1 MFVESFCSPATL
13 VASQLLLPPPEQ
25 LTPSSIQRRDHKESQ
40 KLWDLFKESTAKG
53 YLLCQIIIIY
63 FDRAHEPLQR
73 EVMSLMLCLMREVLT

>member
-13 VASQLLLPPPEQ
+13 VASQLLLPPPGQ

-63 FDRAHEPLQR
+63 FDRAQR
-73 EVMSLMLCLMREVLT
+73 EVMSLMSCLMREVLT

>member
-1 MFVESFCSPATL
+1 MFVKSFCSPATL
-13 VASQLLLPPPEQ
+13 VASQLLLPPSEQ

-63 FDRAHEPLQR
+63 FDRAQR

>member
-40 KLWDLFKESTAKG
+40 KLWDLSKESTAKG

-63 FDRAHEPLQR
+63 FDRAQR

>member
-63 FDRAHEPLQR
+63 FDRAQR